1 MEYWLKRLLEEQ
13 AKVADKTIEEI
24 EQQLKKYYK
33 HVMETTIA
41 DFEATYDKLLAT
53 ATIGQAPTPADLYKL
68 DKYWKTQAQLKTVL
82 QELGDKQIGLLS
94 KRFEEVY
101 GKVYVSLALPAEE
114 LFSTINQDTARQMI
128 NQIWCADGKSWS
140 QRVWTNTDRLQQ
152 SLNDGLIDCVVGG
165 KKTSQLV
172 KELRNDFQV
181 SYHRANTIVK
191 TEVARIQTQASKERY
206 KSYGV
211 QEIEIFADP
220 DNRTCPICSG
230 LDGKRYNIN
239 EPLPLPA
246 HPNCRCCILPVIEVE
261 EERIQTSTPT
271 ENNLNFAGNS
281 GIMKN
286 KQSIPQDVQKAI
298 DKVKEIQNKELHF
311 YKHTNRHQNHAEKL
325 TGLTGEEAWKKYEEM
340 ASGFLKKEID
350 MADMEGFISGE
361 GWLFKFQHSMGLFGI
376 LSDKETISTLFV
388 PTFEECGM
396 TPEEYWL
403 NQTRLYR
410 RKQDGQ

>member
-1 MEYWLKRLLEEQ
+1 MEYWLKRLLEGQ

-24 EQQLKKYYK
+24 EQQLKKYYR

-53 ATIGQAPTPADLYKL
+53 TTAGQAPTPADLYKL
-68 DKYWKTQAQLKTVL
+68 DKYWKTQAQLKKVL

-101 GKVYVSLALPAEE
+101 GKVYSALALPSEE
-114 LFSTINQDTARQMI
+114 VFSTISQETTRQMI

-140 QRVWTNTDRLQQ
+140 QRVWANTDRLQQ

-181 SYHRANTIVK
+181 SYYRANTIVK
-191 TEVARIQTQASKERY
+191 TEVAHIQTQASKERY

-211 QEIEIFADP
+211 QEVEIFADP

-230 LDGKRYNIN
+230 LDGKKYNIN

-261 EERIQTSTPT
+261 ENLSSTK
-271 ENNLNFAGNS
+271 NS
-281 GIMKN
+281 GIISGGRVSGALSPN
-286 KQSIPQDVQKAI
+286 DTRAGI
-298 DKVKEIQNKELHF
+298 
-311 YKHTNRHQNHAEKL
+311 HAEKYYESIRHMSTDVKRISKA
-325 TGLTGEEAWKKYEEM
+325 TGYSEEQIQEIKNYLFMDKHDLGDGRYCCFDPDFYIAESWQRLMSGKYEPHDITLIKHEIYEQELMAKGYTQDEAHRITSKIYNYAEEANKFYDKIKKHN
-340 ASGFLKKEID
+340 K
-350 MADMEGFISGE
+350 
-361 GWLFKFQHSMGLFGI
+361 
-376 LSDKETISTLFV
+376 
-388 PTFEECGM
+388 
-396 TPEEYWL
+396 
-403 NQTRLYR
+403 
-410 RKQDGQ
+410 

>member
-1 MEYWLKRLLEEQ
+1 MEYWLKRLLEGQ

-24 EQQLKKYYK
+24 EQQLKKYYR

-53 ATIGQAPTPADLYKL
+53 ATAGQAPTPADLYKL
-68 DKYWKTQAQLKTVL
+68 DKYWKTQAQLKKVL

-101 GKVYVSLALPAEE
+101 GKVYSALALPSEE
-114 LFSTINQDTARQMI
+114 VFSTISQENTRQMI

-140 QRVWTNTDRLQQ
+140 QRVWANTDRLQQ

-181 SYHRANTIVK
+181 SYYRANTIVK
-191 TEVARIQTQASKERY
+191 TEVAHIQTQASKERY

-211 QEIEIFADP
+211 QEVEIFADP

-230 LDGKRYNIN
+230 LDGKKYNIN
-239 EPLPLPA
+239 EPLPIPA

-261 EERIQTSTPT
+261 EEREPTPAPANSQAK
-271 ENNLNFAGNS
+271 NNLNSTGNS
-281 GIMKN
+281 AIIKEKPVEA
-286 KQSIPQDVQKAI
+286 KQSDKYSFTEEELNHLSSAFCKYGTAI
-298 DKVKEIQNKELHF
+298 NVKEFTITHGGTHVDKRLAERGITLEDAQSYIDNAILCFQQTADKTLYLSENGVAVALDNGGLATAYPKEYFDEIIKELL
-311 YKHTNRHQNHAEKL
+311 KEV
-325 TGLTGEEAWKKYEEM
+325 
-340 ASGFLKKEID
+340 LKK
-350 MADMEGFISGE
+350 
-361 GWLFKFQHSMGLFGI
+361 
-376 LSDKETISTLFV
+376 
-388 PTFEECGM
+388 C
-396 TPEEYWL
+396 
-403 NQTRLYR
+403 
-410 RKQDGQ
+410 RK

>member
-24 EQQLKKYYK
+24 EQQLKKYYR
-33 HVMETTIA
+33 HVMETTIT

-53 ATIGQAPTPADLYKL
+53 AGQAPTPADLYKL
-68 DKYWKTQAQLKTVL
+68 DKYWKTQAQLKKAL
-82 QELGDKQIGLLS
+82 EKLGDKQIGLLS

-140 QRVWTNTDRLQQ
+140 QRVWANTDRLQQ

-211 QEIEIFADP
+211 QEVEIFADP

-230 LDGKRYNIN
+230 LDGKKYNIN
-239 EPLPLPA
+239 EPLPIPA

-271 ENNLNFAGNS
+271 
-281 GIMKN
+281 
-286 KQSIPQDVQKAI
+286 
-298 DKVKEIQNKELHF
+298 
-311 YKHTNRHQNHAEKL
+311 
-325 TGLTGEEAWKKYEEM
+325 
-340 ASGFLKKEID
+340 
-350 MADMEGFISGE
+350 
-361 GWLFKFQHSMGLFGI
+361 
-376 LSDKETISTLFV
+376 
-388 PTFEECGM
+388 
-396 TPEEYWL
+396 
-403 NQTRLYR
+403 
-410 RKQDGQ
+410 